1 MRKKAKASVGMLMS
15 LTLKTQGKSVAW
27 CARQLCTDKI
37 TMKQILDG
45 FVMPTKYQAF
55 LFGECTGVKIE
66 IETDKT
72 EEQEE
77 YARIHEQVSN
87 GCTKSI

>member
-1 MRKKAKASVGMLMS
+1 MRKKAKASVGVLMS

-55 LFGECTGVKIE
+55 IFGECTGVKIE

-77 YARIHEQVSN
+77 YARIHEQVRN
-87 GCTKSI
+87 